1 MNDRLRV
8 WVVVLA
14 TVAAMGCSKGA
25 EEKAVAAKPPVA
37 VETATVQAS
46 ELVEG
51 IEVTGSLAPKFSA
64 EVKSQIPGLIREVY
78 VTEWVR
84 VKKGTPLARID
95 VSESAA
101 RVKQSEAALAG
112 AKADLAQAQVVASR
126 AERELNRARELKDSG
141 LATRQGVDDAESDA
155 AATAARISAAQ
166 ARIRAVEEELRQA
179 QVHSHKGEINAPMA
193 GVVALRDVN
202 VGDLASDTGAAKS
215 LFRIVDNRI
224 LNLTVTV
231 PSSASAKVKVGQTL
245 EFTVDAQPSTVFTGT
260 VKFINPEL
268 NSSDRSLKVVAE
280 IDNAQEL
287 LKGGLFAKGRI
298 ITERRTGALLVER
311 SALNAWNMTSGKAGL
326 FVLNGN
332 QARLRPVETGS
343 VNGERVEIVKGLA
356 AGEKYVVRGG
366 FTLKDGDAVSSE
378 PQNHLTANRRT
389 VEPQN
394 RRM

>member
-1 MNDRLRV
+1 MHQTLRTMTTGLLLLGL
-8 WVVVLA
+8 LA
-14 TVAAMGCSKGA
+14 GCSQQKG
-25 EEKAVAAKPPVA
+25 EEKAVTAKPPVA
-37 VETATVQAS
+37 VETATVQPT

-51 IEVTGSLAPKFSA
+51 IEVTGSLAPKFAA

-84 VKKGTPLARID
+84 VKQGTPLARID
-95 VSESAA
+95 VSESEA

-112 AKADLAQAQVVASR
+112 AKADLAQAQVVANR

-155 AATAARISAAQ
+155 AATAARIGAAQ

-179 QVHSHKGEINAPMA
+179 QIHSHKGEINAPMA

-202 VGDLASDTGAAKS
+202 VGDLASDAGSAKS

-231 PSSASAKVKVGQTL
+231 PSSSSAKVKVGQTL
-245 EFTVDAQPSTVFTGT
+245 EFTVDAQPGTVFSGT
-260 VKFINPEL
+260 IKFINPEL
-268 NSSDRSLKVVAE
+268 NSLDRSLKVVAE

-298 ITERRTGALLVER
+298 ITDRRAGALLVER
-311 SALNAWNMTSGKAGL
+311 SALNGWNMASGKAGL

-343 VNGERVEIVKGLA
+343 VNGDRVEIRQGLS
-356 AGEKYVVRGG
+356 AGDRYVIRGS
-366 FTLKDGDAVSSE
+366 FTLKDGDVTTNIE
-378 PQNHLTANRRT
+378 VKKP
-389 VEPQN
+389 
-394 RRM
+394 

>member
-1 MNDRLRV
+1 MHHTLRTMTTGLILLGL
-8 WVVVLA
+8 LA
-14 TVAAMGCSKGA
+14 GCSKQKG
-25 EEKAVAAKPPVA
+25 EEKALTAKPPVA
-37 VETATVQAS
+37 VETATVQAT

-64 EVKSQIPGLIREVY
+64 EVKSQIPGLIRDVY

-84 VKKGTPLARID
+84 VKKGTPLARVD
-95 VSESAA
+95 VSESEA

-141 LATRQGVDDAESDA
+141 LATLQGVDDAESDA

-202 VGDLASDTGAAKS
+202 VGDLASDAGSAKS

-231 PSSASAKVKVGQTL
+231 PSSASARVKVGQTL
-245 EFTVDAQPSTVFTGT
+245 EFTVDAQPGTVFSGT
-260 VKFINPEL
+260 IKFINPEL
-268 NSSDRSLKVVAE
+268 NSLDRSLKVVAE
-280 IDNAQEL
+280 IDNGQEL

-298 ITERRTGALLVER
+298 ITERRANALLVER
-311 SALNAWNMTSGKAGL
+311 AALNAWNMTSGKAGL

-332 QARLRPVETGS
+332 QATLRPVETGS
-343 VNGERVEIVKGLA
+343 VNGDRVEIVTGLS
-356 AGEKYVVRGG
+356 AGDKYVVRGG
-366 FTLKDGDAVSSE
+366 FTLKDGDATTNNE
-378 PQNHLTANRRT
+378 Q
-389 VEPQN
+389 QN